1 MKRLLAGICIVLVL
15 MLLIPVP
22 MRLKDGG
29 SVEYKAMLY
38 TVTDVHRIRPTP
50 SSVWEENFEEGI
62 IIEILGREVFRRVE

>member
-1 MKRLLAGICIVLVL
+1 MKKLLAGICIVLVL

-22 MRLKDGG
+22 VRMKDGG

-50 SSVWEENFEEGI
+50 SSVWEDNFEEGI

>member
-1 MKRLLAGICIVLVL
+1 MKKLLAGICIVLAL

-38 TVTDVHRIRPTP
+38 TVTDVHRIRPAP